1 MLLLSRMR
9 WKVPKSEQGEREVAS
24 CECGAGA
31 GIVPHSILR
40 VQSSPVVYCSPVAWR
55 LGGDRDVR
63 SSQPTST
70 NRTWAQRNGL
80 LFQNAPCVYTVY
92 FLLKKTAE
100 KRTLE
105 GDLGSCGLYPLL
117 SI

>member
-9 WKVPKSEQGEREVAS
+9 WKGPKSEQGEREVAP

-40 VQSSPVVYCSPVAWR
+40 VQSSPVLCCSPVAWR

-70 NRTWAQRNGL
+70 NRTWAQRNERTS
-80 LFQNAPCVYTVY
+80 FSECTVCIHGV
-92 FLLKKTAE
+92 FFAQKE
-100 KRTLE
+100 KRRSE
-105 GDLGSCGLYPLL
+105 H
-117 SI
+117 